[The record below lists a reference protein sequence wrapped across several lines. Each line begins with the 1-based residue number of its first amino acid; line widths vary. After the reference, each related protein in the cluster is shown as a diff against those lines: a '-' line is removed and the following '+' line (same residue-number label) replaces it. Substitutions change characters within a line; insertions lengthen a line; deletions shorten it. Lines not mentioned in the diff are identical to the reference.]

1 VYKRQVY
8 GFVIPES
15 GSTIAADC
23 FVIPMGSPHKTNA
36 EKLINFYYD
45 PANAAELANY
55 VNYIT
60 PVAGAREIALAKYP
74 EAANNELIFPTDKT
88 LKNTQAF
95 RSLTGQEELDF
106 ATAFQAV
113 KLGG

>member
-1 VYKRQVY
+1 M
-8 GFVIPES
+8 IP
-15 GSTIAADC
+15 I
-23 FVIPMGSPHKTNA
+23 GSPRKTNA
-36 EKLINFYYD
+36 EKLMNFYYD

-60 PVAGAREIALAKYP
+60 PVAGAREIALEKFP
-74 EAANNELIFPTDKT
+74 EAANNELIFPTEKT
-88 LKNTQAF
+88 LQNTQAF

>member
-1 VYKRQVY
+1 L
-8 GFVIPES
+8 E
-15 GSTIAADC
+15 
-23 FVIPMGSPHKTNA
+23 
-36 EKLINFYYD
+36 
-45 PANAAELANY
+45 
-55 VNYIT
+55 
-60 PVAGAREIALAKYP
+60 KYP

>member
-1 VYKRQVY
+1 
-8 GFVIPES
+8 
-15 GSTIAADC
+15 
-23 FVIPMGSPHKTNA
+23 M
-36 EKLINFYYD
+36 
-45 PANAAELANY
+45 
-55 VNYIT
+55 NYIT
-60 PVAGAREIALAKYP
+60 PVDIAREIALEKYP